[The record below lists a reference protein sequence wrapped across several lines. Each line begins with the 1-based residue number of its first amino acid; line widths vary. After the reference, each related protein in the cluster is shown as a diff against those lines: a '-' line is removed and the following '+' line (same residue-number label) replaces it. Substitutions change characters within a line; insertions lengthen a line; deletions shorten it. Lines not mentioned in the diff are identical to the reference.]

1 MSIPKSVKEYCNEDI
16 SLIENYEEALNS
28 NEIYDCHHKLEL
40 LNGYRSKESLIDDG
54 LYYNRPA
61 DELIFLKHSEH
72 TKLHAEYGFPDKGK
86 KISEKKKGHPVSEIT
101 RVNIRNSRLLHN
113 STLTEE
119 EWKREYVHDVS
130 EETRKKQSESHKGK
144 KNSIESVRKNAEHAK
159 ERWKNPEYKARVSK
173 KISEGVKRTYTD
185 EHRRICSEANK
196 GKKLTKEHIDYLR
209 SINKEYHWYNNGKE
223 NIRAKECPEG
233 FIPGRLV
240 DNSNNRS
247 SKGMHWFTNG
257 VENVCT
263 FECPE
268 GFRPG
273 RVNMPKHSAET
284 KRRMSESHKQ
294 RRK

>member
-28 NEIYDCHHKLEL
+28 NEVYDCHHKLEL

-61 DELIFLKHSEH
+61 NELIFLKHSEH

-86 KISEKKKGHPVSEIT
+86 K
-101 RVNIRNSRLLHN
+101 
-113 STLTEE
+113 
-119 EWKREYVHDVS
+119 
-130 EETRKKQSESHKGK
+130 
-144 KNSIESVRKNAEHAK
+144 NSIESAHKNAEHAK

-185 EHRRICSEANK
+185 EHRKICSEANK

-209 SINKEYHWYNNGKE
+209 NVNKEYHWYNNGKE

-233 FIPGRLV
+233 FVSGRLV
-240 DNSNNRS
+240 DNSHNRS

-257 VENVCT
+257 VKNVCA

-273 RVNMPKHSAET
+273 RANMPKHSAET